1 MIQLANV
8 AKGYGKSNFSA
19 LKDINL
25 TIEKGEMIAI
35 MGPSGSGKSTLLNI
49 IGLIDNPSTGKYFL
63 DGMDTSK
70 LKSNYHK
77 YRNKEVGFVFQNFSL
92 LDDYTVIENVMLPLI
107 YRKISHKKRIQIS
120 KEMLEMV
127 GLERHINNYPHEL
140 SGGEQQRTAIARALA
155 QDTKIILA
163 DEPTGALDQENGEKI
178 MSILKEVHKQGKTVL
193 VVTHDQKVAAYCERT
208 IRLLDGYVV

>member
-8 AKGYGKSNFSA
+8 AKGFGKNNFSA

-49 IGLIDNPSTGKYFL
+49 IGLIDSPSAGKYFL
-63 DGMDTSK
+63 DGMDTST

-77 YRNKEVGFVFQNFSL
+77 YRNMEVGFVFQNFSL
-92 LDDYTVIENVMLPLI
+92 LDDYTVVENVMLPLV
-107 YRKISHKKRIQIS
+107 YRRISHKKRMKIS
-120 KEMLEMV
+120 KEMLKMV
-127 GLERHINNYPHEL
+127 GLERHINKYPYEL

-163 DEPTGALDQENGEKI
+163 DEPTGALDQENGKKI
-178 MSILKEVHKQGKTVL
+178 MSILKEINKQGRTVL
-193 VVTHDQKVAAYCERT
+193 VVTHDQKVAAYCQRT
-208 IRLLDGYVV
+208 IRLLDGNIQ

>member
-35 MGPSGSGKSTLLNI
+35 MGPSVSGKSTLLNI
-49 IGLIDNPSTGKYFL
+49 IGLIESPSTGMYFL
-63 DGMDTSK
+63 DGMDTSTF
-70 LKSNYHK
+70 KSNYHK
-77 YRNKEVGFVFQNFSL
+77 YRNTEVGFVFQNFSL
-92 LDDYTVIENVMLPLI
+92 LDDYTVVENVMLPLV

-127 GLERHINNYPHEL
+127 GLERHINKYPYEL

-163 DEPTGALDQENGEKI
+163 DEPTGALDQENGKKI
-178 MSILKEVHKQGKTVL
+178 MSILKEINKQGKTVL
-193 VVTHDQKVAAYCERT
+193 VVTHDQKVAAYCQRT
-208 IRLLDGYVV
+208 IRLLDGCMV

>member
-8 AKGYGKSNFSA
+8 AKGFGENNFSA

-49 IGLIDNPSTGKYFL
+49 IGLIDSPSAGKYFL
-63 DGMDTSK
+63 DGMDTST

-77 YRNKEVGFVFQNFSL
+77 YRNMEVGFVFQNFSL
-92 LDDYTVIENVMLPLI
+92 LDDYTVVENVMLPLV
-107 YRKISHKKRIQIS
+107 YRRISHKKRMKIS
-120 KEMLEMV
+120 KEMLKMV
-127 GLERHINNYPHEL
+127 GLEGHINKYPYEL

-163 DEPTGALDQENGEKI
+163 DEPTGALDQENGKKI
-178 MSILKEVHKQGKTVL
+178 MSILKEINKQGKTVL
-193 VVTHDQKVAAYCERT
+193 VVTHDQKVAAYCQRT
-208 IRLLDGYVV
+208 IRLLDGNIQ

>member
-1 MIQLANV
+1 MIRLENV
-8 AKGYGKSNFSA
+8 AKGFGHSNFSA

-25 TIEKGEMIAI
+25 TIEQGEMIAI
-35 MGPSGSGKSTLLNI
+35 MGPSGSGKSTLLSI
-49 IGLIDNPSTGKYFL
+49 IGLIDSPSTGKYFL
-63 DGMDTSK
+63 DGMDTSTVK
-70 LKSNYHK
+70 ANYHK
-77 YRNKEVGFVFQNFSL
+77 YRNTEVGFVFQNFSL

-127 GLERHINNYPHEL
+127 GLERHINKYPYEL

-163 DEPTGALDQENGEKI
+163 DEPTGALDQENGKKI
-178 MSILKEVHKQGKTVL
+178 MSILKEIHKQGKTVL
-193 VVTHDQKVAAYCERT
+193 VVTHDQKVAAYCQRT
-208 IRLLDGYVV
+208 IRLLDGCMA